1 MMTIDEMIAKKKEY
15 GFSCDYISQKSGVP
29 FSTVQKIFSR
39 FSPSPRRKTLE
50 ALWKFFNELEKT
62 TSGANAPVKRS
73 SYLDDADSEGAFGV
87 SYVNDGDAEYGSV
100 AGISALKPD
109 EYSTYGAAPYEGK
122 KRIKAGAKGDKT
134 LADYLALP
142 EGVRVELIDGV
153 FYDIPSH
160 LLVHQR
166 VNGIMLSRILN
177 YIDINGGQCVLLSA
191 PTDVQLD
198 CDDKTIVQPDLLVV
212 CDRDKL
218 KSKVRVV
225 GAPDFIV
232 EVLEDSNWYHDMVRK
247 LKKYKNAGVKEYW
260 IVNIEEKSVLVYD
273 FIKSDFPI
281 EYSFDDEVPVSIWD
295 GKCKID
301 FKDIYE
307 KIAFML
313 EYGRKKKT
321 SIITNNM

>member
-29 FSTVQKIFSR
+29 FSTVQKIFSKI
-39 FSPSPRRKTLE
+39 SPSPRRKTLE
-50 ALWKFFNELEKT
+50 ALWKFFDELEKT
-62 TSGANAPVKRS
+62 ASGANAPVKRS
-73 SYLDDADSEGAFGV
+73 SYLDEADSEGAFGV

-100 AGISALKPD
+100 AGSSALKQD

-153 FYDIPSH
+153 FYDMAAPQVLHQCISGRIYNK
-160 LLVHQR
+160 LLYYVDS
-166 VNGIMLSRILN
+166 NN
-177 YIDINGGQCVLLSA
+177 GQCVPLIA

-198 CDDKTIVQPDLLVV
+198 CDDKTIVEPDVFVV
-212 CDRDKL
+212 CDRNKL
-218 KSKVRVV
+218 KEGARVY

-232 EVLEDSNWYHDMVRK
+232 EVLSPSNWRHDMVRK
-247 LKKYKNAGVKEYW
+247 LRKYKKAGVKEYW
-260 IVNIEEKSVLVYD
+260 IIDPEELSILVYD
-273 FIKSDFPI
+273 FSKSDLPT
-281 EYSFDDEVPVSIWD
+281 EYSFDDEVPVGIWD

-313 EYGRKKKT
+313 KKNT
-321 SIITNNM
+321 L